1 GKDRRGRVP
10 AGGQAARAP
19 AGAGTRGGPEAD
31 GSGARREP
39 VLQRHPRQH
48 HRRAVGRMS
57 VEVGKPAPD
66 FTLPAVEGGGGARSD
81 FVGKKNVVLFFY
93 PKDMTPGC
101 TVEAC
106 TFRDAYE
113 DFVAAGAEVIG
124 ISADSVESHQ
134 KFASK
139 HGLPMQLLTDADG
152 QVRAR
157 YGIKKTL

>member
-1 GKDRRGRVP
+1 M
-10 AGGQAARAP
+10 
-19 AGAGTRGGPEAD
+19 
-31 GSGARREP
+31 SI
-39 VLQRHPRQH
+39 
-48 HRRAVGRMS
+48 AVGQS
-57 VEVGKPAPD
+57 APD
-66 FTLPAVEGGGGARSD
+66 FTLPALKGGAVTLSD

-93 PKDMTPGC
+93 PRDMTPGC

-124 ISADSVESHQ
+124 ISADSVESHA

-139 HGLPMQLLTDADG
+139 HQLPMQLLTDADG

-157 YGIKKTL
+157 YGVKSTLGMMPGRETFIIDKAGKVRHVFRSQLRVKKHVEESLEILKSL